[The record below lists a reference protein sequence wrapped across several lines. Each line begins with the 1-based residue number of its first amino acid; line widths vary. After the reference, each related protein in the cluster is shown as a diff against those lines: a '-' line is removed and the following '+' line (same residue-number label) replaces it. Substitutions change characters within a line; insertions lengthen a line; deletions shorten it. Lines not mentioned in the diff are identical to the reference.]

1 MASADWSEDEIIA
14 AVKAYLWMLDQEQ
27 AGRDYVKAHVRR
39 DLLAGPLS
47 GRTDGSVE
55 MRMCNISTVLKSLGR
70 PFIDG
75 YKPRDH
81 VGQNVATVIRV
92 AIKSMTGEP
101 AFSLSLNRP

>member
-1 MASADWSEDEIIA
+1 MASAEWNEDEIIA

-47 GRTDGSVE
+47 GRTEGSIE
-55 MRMCNISTVLKSLGR
+55 MRMCNISTVLQGMDR

-75 YKPRDH
+75 YKPRAH
-81 VGQNVATVIRV
+81 VGQNVEAVIRV
-92 AIKSMTGEP
+92 AIKSISGK
-101 AFSLSLNRP
+101 